1 MDMILDADDTIVNL
15 GDISIANLTYDKT
28 INDVAFN
35 GHNIYVA
42 TDFGLVVYDD
52 AKKSVLYSGI
62 YGVSIKNITVAG
74 PDLKYLVVCATE
86 DKNASSVEYYY
97 YVGNTEARLNTFDK
111 YKKMNRAYINT
122 LIGTETG
129 FYEYNT
135 GEKSVY
141 FRTMDWANSSVLSSI
156 KKDCIRNTTIKSIAK
171 NANGDRYFATAD
183 TVVFY
188 DIKGDNFTKVIALPS
203 ELKNN
208 AIDFNKS
215 LSSVWAG
222 DGDGIANYDISD
234 GSATVLVNKMLPS
247 SAITC
252 DQVAFIHGSK
262 DGSRVYISNIGNC
275 GSRTSIGV
283 TGGGDEIVQR
293 TDVLINGEP
302 KNAAV
307 FDAEM
312 SKTYNQNRQKSNNN
326 KLMYDPDCYYMSNAF
341 EGVFV
346 VKDNKQ
352 LAKFNNQNAPF
363 MNFWDRG
370 MPGAMCFVVNFD
382 PEGNLWVGERLVAQ
396 SGSNVYTDFSTY
408 LMLPKEKLKDLS
420 SVQKSDW
427 QYSAHK
433 GKDIAE
439 SEMKM
444 VVCEKSNYF
453 ITWSRINPL
462 GIYNTKGT
470 YGDTSDDEFFEIGGD
485 NNKNLKD
492 TDGNSYVPSTW
503 LCGVEDKNGE
513 IWFGSTLGVAV
524 IPDPTKVTD
533 ASYQVTRPKVPRNDG
548 TIYADYLLES
558 EQVNA
563 IAVDSSNCKWIG
575 TENSGLYYVSED
587 GSEIIEHFTTE
598 NSPLPTNAI
607 QSLYCAPN
615 DNTLYV
621 GLPTGLMTY
630 GTSTISSAST
640 YDSVLAYPNPVRPDY
655 TGWITITGLMENSL
669 VKIADASGNVLYSTR
684 SNGGM
689 ATWDGCNNNGERVST
704 GVYFVLASQ
713 NENDNSSAVVTKI
726 MVIK

>member
-1 MDMILDADDTIVNL
+1 
-15 GDISIANLTYDKT
+15 
-28 INDVAFN
+28 
-35 GHNIYVA
+35 
-42 TDFGLVVYDD
+42 
-52 AKKSVLYSGI
+52 
-62 YGVSIKNITVAG
+62 
-74 PDLKYLVVCATE
+74 LVVCATE

-135 GEKSVY
+135 GDKCVY

-171 NANGDRYFATAD
+171 NASGDRYFATAD

-252 DQVAFIHGSK
+252 DQVAYIHGSK
-262 DGSRVYISNIGNC
+262 DGSRVYISNIGL
-275 GSRTSIGV
+275 SKIRTSIGEHEV
-283 TGGGDEIVQR
+283 DKGEYGYDVVQH
-293 TDVLINGEP
+293 TDVIINGEP
-302 KNAAV
+302 HNASLLNAKLLRV
-307 FDAEM
+307 DTKKFQTA
-312 SKTYNQNRQKSNNN
+312 NSNT
-326 KLMYDPDCYYMSNAF
+326 LMYGGPQDFAVDPDDPDRYFIANEF

-346 VKDNKQ
+346 VKNNEE
-352 LAKFNNQNAPF
+352 LGHFNSSNAPF
-363 MNFWDRG
+363 NNWWADG
-370 MPGAMCFVVNFD
+370 KGNPGGKCYTAKID
-382 PEGNLWVGERLVAQ
+382 PQGNLWVGEWLAD
-396 SGSNVYTDFSTY
+396 SENFSPY
-408 LMLPKEKLKDLS
+408 NMLPKKYLQGDLS
-420 SVQKSDW
+420 NVEKSNW
-427 QYSAHK
+427 QRSAHK
-433 GKDIAE
+433 NDLANSDIG
-439 SEMKM
+439 MLF
-444 VVCEKSNYF
+444 CEHSNYLF
-453 ITWSRINPL
+453 TWSML
-462 GIYNTKGT
+462 GNCNIGVYNTMGT
-470 YGDTSDDEFFEIGGD
+470 YDDTSDDIYFVLDNKGG
-485 NNKNLKD
+485 NIKD
-492 TDGNSYVPSTW
+492 VDGNKYQPTYWV
-503 LCGVEDKNGE
+503 CGVEDKNGE

-533 ASYQVTRPKVPRNDG
+533 ASYQITRPKVPRNDG
-548 TIYADYLLES
+548 TVYADYLLES

-587 GSEIIEHFTTE
+587 GSEILEHFTTE

-689 ATWDGCNNNGERVST
+689 ATWDGCNNNGERVCT

>member
-1 MDMILDADDTIVNL
+1 
-15 GDISIANLTYDKT
+15 
-28 INDVAFN
+28 
-35 GHNIYVA
+35 
-42 TDFGLVVYDD
+42 
-52 AKKSVLYSGI
+52 
-62 YGVSIKNITVAG
+62 VS
-74 PDLKYLVVCATE
+74 
-86 DKNASSVEYYY
+86 KNAS
-97 YVGNTEARLNTFDK
+97 
-111 YKKMNRAYINT
+111 
-122 LIGTETG
+122 
-129 FYEYNT
+129 
-135 GEKSVY
+135 
-141 FRTMDWANSSVLSSI
+141 
-156 KKDCIRNTTIKSIAK
+156 
-171 NANGDRYFATAD
+171 GDRYFATAD

-234 GSATVLVNKMLPS
+234 DSATVLVNKMLPS
-247 SAITC
+247 SALTC
-252 DQVAFIHGSK
+252 DQVAYIHGSK
-262 DGSRVYISNIGNC
+262 DGSRVYISNIGL
-275 GSRTSIGV
+275 SSVRPSIGD
-283 TGGGDEIVQR
+283 GESGDGVAFVQR
-293 TDVLINGEP
+293 TDVIVNGEP
-302 KNAAV
+302 RNAALFNAV
-307 FDAEM
+307 LIKPFDTDQQT
-312 SKTYNQNRQKSNNN
+312 KNNN
-326 KLMYDPDCYYMSNAF
+326 KLMYGGCQDFDIDPDDPDCYYIANPY
-341 EGVFV
+341 EGVIV
-346 VKDNKQ
+346 IKDNKEVGR
-352 LAKFNNQNAPF
+352 FNSDNALFQNWWSPEYPG
-363 MNFWDRG
+363 G
-370 MPGAMCFVVNFD
+370 MCYDVKFD
-382 PEGNLWVGERLVAQ
+382 PKGNLWVGEWLM
-396 SGSNVYTDFSTY
+396 STNY
-408 LMLPKEKLKDLS
+408 SSFTMLPKEKLKDLS
-420 SVQKSDW
+420 SVKKSDW

-433 GKDIAE
+433 GKDTAGKYIG
-439 SEMKM
+439 M
-444 VVCEKSNYF
+444 VFCSKSNYL
-453 ITWSRINPL
+453 ITWSRYNPL

-470 YGDTSDDEFFEIGGD
+470 YDDTSDDEFFEIGGD
-485 NNKNLKD
+485 TNKNLKD
-492 TDGNSYVPSTW
+492 TDGNSFSPSTW
-503 LCGVEDKNGE
+503 VCGVEDKNGE
-513 IWFGSTLGVAV
+513 LWFGSTLGVAV

-548 TIYADYLLES
+548 TVYADYLLES

-587 GSEIIEHFTTE
+587 GSEIIEHFTTD

-689 ATWDGCNNNGERVST
+689 ATWDGCNKNGERVST